1 MAGHVLQVK
10 GDEQVRALLPLL
22 LTRAQR
28 RAILPS
34 KCGCFVGGETAVHSA
49 VGSDAVALWW
59 GCKLNSVLPGEKD
72 SQSFRPAVVLV
83 K

>member
-1 MAGHVLQVK
+1 MAGHVLQVN

-22 LTRAQR
+22 LTCAQR
-28 RAILPS
+28 RAMVPN
-34 KCGCFVGGETAVHSA
+34 KCGGFALRETAEHSS